1 MVLAFKLYGDFHWP
15 PTPEPALQP
24 TKTGTI
30 EVHYAQRGG
39 NNLHAFLRW
48 VPRGVPDTA
57 VELPTENIYRISDA
71 AQWFVDHQEQ
81 VASLWIDN
89 EVSAKN
95 ISKVAFRGAFL
106 IDQYETD
113 AAGKPRLDLRLPL
126 VTACAYRKNKT
137 VYSELVV
144 ARISGSAI
152 FRFNLHLPL
161 PVRRTTLPTG
171 RNHNPASF
179 PFCVVYPTRRPAEKI
194 LDFTTLV
201 GGWIGAGDGQTS
213 FVFDGSHLP
222 KRRRLGQFG
231 FAALAAGAGKDFAAY
246 EGSQYLGGSKVDP
259 FHFWPRSSEAFVHDV
274 LSRSGFAVPER
285 KSWLTVNPAQ
295 ACDLSLRFRAEEGGG
310 HTLVYRMRVVA
321 TADPA
326 EPGDEDIRSYDGLAL
341 RLAPETGGW
350 LRTADTVHVECTLS
364 WNIPD
369 DAIFEDRARH
379 WKAFATVKLLWDE
392 RIAPGFAAPPQKDGI
407 LFAGT
412 LAQAAHSL
420 SAARKA
426 LQATE
431 GGQPQSFLPDL
442 VARTRQTVRFAL
454 YAPRFTAR
462 FLKDGNFLVWGR
474 PERSGKTLPVFP
486 RPRMWLSLA
495 SEADLVT
502 NYETPKSVGLKLAL
516 GAEQLSFFTN
526 TGMRCDLILSHDES
540 WRRETAKDVADGDP
554 FFASFALDVAGQRKW
569 QGRLSSLQFRR
580 SRADGEEGD
589 DETPVSWVGKEAHYL
604 RVAGPGARYGMGH
617 GAAPISL
624 AAGYVAALLRIIV
637 PLSRVEPVAVDVAR
651 TDRSGRPT
659 PLLIPLDQSAG
670 GAGIAFHLQ
679 VTEQISPT
687 QDRLLE
693 VDLLEDGTDGGSG
706 SYVLLSQEPFSLMR
720 FTQRP
725 LGDRGDLGS
734 ASVAFYSSDT
744 RVWEFRR
751 VNELFHYRM
760 ASQVAA
766 ESADKP
772 RRLEIHDLPDG
783 EVEMPP
789 RPFVSDLDEDT
800 GKPARFQSGLKR
812 RAVEFRLTPSAEIW
826 IRPSDVERGYF
837 MPESS
842 SHEIFRQ
849 RGEYGLG
856 APLAFVRAEFLYGL
870 SVGIDVAKE
879 RTVAR
884 FARIAEIEALTGRI
898 VGNARE
904 RHADAALR
912 DRWNGLSQAL
922 ARRPERLEVWARDP
936 DATVDFAPARFSD
949 GVNFALRATALHRAL
964 LKALEDETDYSEPPK
979 GGQGRAPVPG
989 APRYHP
995 QGLGGGAL
1003 WPVESVNLFKVLLE
1017 RPESRGGAIEVLAF
1031 TPLGG
1036 DATQKAEFLG
1046 GIVTI
1051 LSETRNGFV
1060 ERQKVEVL
1068 GRICALWHRA
1078 KHVVV
1083 YERTVNASAQF
1094 APKRGE
1100 DPDGTRSRRPILRK
1114 VREYIELLEPERT
1127 YPDFDNAAARSA
1139 GFLERVRFNSR
1150 IINVDSAWS
1159 SEVGDYGWQ
1168 IPLWNRLSAR
1178 ERPQV
1183 YPMPDIAFVTV
1194 AEGEGEKPVAAQ
1206 ECRDPDFLFFF
1217 ADFKAITSDTDAWP
1231 ARIDLD
1237 FANIPAAQAM
1247 MKALAPARP
1256 QNPADSGGG
1265 DPRQASVSRFL
1276 PGLRRFTWRLAPAAQ
1291 KTAINAGRASKPVYV
1306 SLDSVTFMR
1315 ASHVA
1320 AVEKPLHAD
1329 LGKLLAGLAELTP
1342 DKEPPAIRE
1351 LTYWDAAGNDSS
1363 VPDGAGFSGLV
1374 KDLRDAL
1381 AAEDPGRTGTALAA
1395 LKAKWGQ
1402 HPGSYAQ
1409 IVADSL
1415 KPRAKDAQ
1423 GFLDGLKGALGS
1435 FADQESPCE
1444 KMKSDAVGMIRRK
1457 QMLIRSGLSEWTD
1470 NARAVLPDNF
1480 EFTTKAALI
1489 EALLDRSTAYIEPH
1503 FSEASQDVGKAGEGA
1518 EKAHAIIRDL
1528 DSEFEAMVTR
1538 ARQRVEEFV
1547 AGYDRDKPWSPGR
1560 IRSLHAGLRACTG
1573 NVAAD
1578 ISALI
1583 GEARQRFAS
1592 ELDDASQAI
1601 GGYLAKALSEIAQQ
1615 RAGALSDLGSFAD
1628 KLELHTARAALDRL
1642 APDGKPGQI
1651 DTAIVRINDAIVSV
1665 NNEGR
1670 IDAALKGKVLAAL
1683 QALRTAASDAKTT
1696 VSNTRQQLD
1705 KMEAQGDEALD
1716 QAAATVASLAEAL
1729 SSVVT
1734 ALAGTA
1740 DEVIVFAKELSDLGF
1755 DTIANAFKAIW
1766 PDVESEI
1773 GELAGWVETRLA
1785 PLAKELADLG
1795 KLLDFL
1801 IASALA
1807 RLDGVLEELRG
1818 DVDEVEARITAIVD
1832 DVAGALKA
1840 AQLALAPQGLLATVV
1855 REKVLRPALEE
1866 LLRSLTEADLGKPD
1880 EALARIRQQMRAL
1893 GEAIEEPI
1901 GELSAATLGA
1911 LDEVSL
1917 ACGAALEGVDKAR
1930 SYLQA
1935 LATDAEKYLD
1945 TKAEELKAA
1954 FGTVTKRIEDAIGG
1968 SIEDFGR
1975 KADALLAT
1983 VNALDH
1989 SVRGLQND
1997 LARSTETAR
2006 MYGERAFG
2014 AASRLTTGGPMA
2026 APSNILKLYSAVT
2039 SAPELAAL
2047 KADID
2052 RIRSGYDE
2060 LSDIIDTTE
2069 TKALFNRLGDE
2080 LKALGLSLPFDR
2092 IGDRLLPSDLSGLDI
2107 GAVFRNL
2114 GGAKLDGLFKGFKLP
2129 AGVRDAIKVTHDFDK
2144 AQARAWVQLD
2154 INAPMPGRRSLFS
2167 VGPFS
2172 ADFVDMAFTGR
2183 VRLEASKDEDRPT
2196 ESGFGRIDTSI
2207 DIVVGGQSILR
2218 FDKFAL
2224 AFTREKG
2231 LEIEFDPKNIRLNP
2245 SFKFIQ
2251 DFLSTLFPDEIGGLK
2266 LVKRDGVP
2274 VGIEHE
2280 FAIPPLALNFGTS
2293 GISNLSIE
2301 NRFKLLAY
2309 PDFMLADR
2317 FNLSTV
2323 ERPFIFS
2330 IFIIGG
2336 TGYIQVEAEYR
2347 PFDSELMVAVEAG
2360 AGGSASLAFAVG
2372 PFSGQVFITLSGVLS
2387 YRKLIGRPGGG
2398 LSIALVLVIAGHV
2411 NVAGIA
2417 TVGIVL
2423 MLRMTYRD
2431 SGQIDAD
2438 GTLSVTI
2445 RISRFFKITARAGV
2459 RYKLRDGKAE
2469 TATSLSVAA
2478 TAANPRPEP
2487 EFQTQAR
2494 KLQGARS

>member
-48 VPRGVPDTA
+48 VPRGVPDMA

-201 GGWIGAGDGQTS
+201 GGWIGAGDVQTS

-246 EGSQYLGGSKVDP
+246 EGNQYLGGSKVDP

-274 LSRSGFAVPER
+274 LSRSGFAVPPS
-285 KSWLTVNPAQ
+285 KAWLKVAPAS
-295 ACDLSLRFRAEEGGG
+295 ATDLSLRFRAEAGGKG
-310 HTLVYRMRVVA
+310 ELIYRMRVVA
-321 TADPA
+321 APDPDKP
-326 EPGDEDIRSYDGLAL
+326 ENEDIRSFGGLAL
-341 RLAPETGGW
+341 RLVPETGGW
-350 LRTADTVHVECTLS
+350 LRTAAAVHVECALS
-364 WNIPD
+364 WEIPEG
-369 DAIFEDRARH
+369 AIFQDRTTG
-379 WKAFATVKLLWDE
+379 WNAFSTIKLLWDE
-392 RIAPGFAAPPQKDGI
+392 EVAPGFAAPPGADGI

-442 VARTRQTVRFAL
+442 VTKTRQTVRFGL
-454 YAPRFTAR
+454 YARPFRAR
-462 FLKDGNFLVWGR
+462 FLKDSNVIAWGR
-474 PERSGKTLPVFP
+474 AERSGKTQPVFL

-502 NYETPKSVGLKLAL
+502 GYETPKSVGLKLNL
-516 GAEQLSFFTN
+516 SAEQLSFFTN
-526 TGMRCDLILSHDES
+526 TDMSCALTLSHDES
-540 WRRETAKDVADGDP
+540 WRRETAKNVADDAP
-554 FFASFALDVAGQRKW
+554 YFASFTLAVAGRKDW
-569 QGRLSSLQFRR
+569 QGRLSSLQFK
-580 SRADGEEGD
+580 RAGEDKDDQKDQPPVPWAAEG
-589 DETPVSWVGKEAHYL
+589 SHHL

-624 AAGYVAALLRIIV
+624 ASGYVAAQLRFIV
-637 PLSRVEPVAVDVAR
+637 PLSRVEPIAVDVAR
-651 TDRSGRPT
+651 ADRSGRPA
-659 PLLIPLDQSAG
+659 PLLIPLDQSAA

-693 VDLLEDGTDGGSG
+693 ADLLEDGTDGGSG

-720 FTQRP
+720 ISQRP

-760 ASQVAA
+760 ASQVGA

-772 RRLEIHDLPDG
+772 RRLEIHDLPDTPP
-783 EVEMPP
+783 EMPP
-789 RPFVSDLDEDT
+789 RPFVSDLDEGT
-800 GKPARFQSGLKR
+800 EKPAQFQSGLKR

-856 APLAFVRAEFLYGL
+856 APLAFIRAEFLYGL

-898 VGNARE
+898 AGNARE

-912 DRWNGLSQAL
+912 DRWNGLSRAL

-936 DATVDFAPARFSD
+936 DAAVDFAPARFSD
-949 GVNFALRATALHRAL
+949 GVSFALRATALHRAP
-964 LKALEDETDYSEPPK
+964 LKALEDETDYPELPK
-979 GGQGRAPVPG
+979 GSQGDAPAPG
-989 APRYHP
+989 TPRYHP
-995 QGLGGGAL
+995 QGSSGGAL
-1003 WPVESVNLFKVLLE
+1003 FAVESVNLFNLLLK
-1017 RPESRGGAIEVLAF
+1017 RPEARGGAIEAIAF

-1036 DATQKAEFLG
+1036 DATQKAEFLN

-1051 LSETRNGFV
+1051 LSETRNGSI
-1060 ERQKVEVL
+1060 ERLKVEVL

-1078 KHVVV
+1078 KHVVL

-1094 APKRGE
+1094 TPKYE
-1100 DPDGTRSRRPILRK
+1100 DDPGRTRSRRPILRK
-1114 VREYIELLEPERT
+1114 VREYIELLEPERA

-1139 GFLERVRFNSR
+1139 GFLERVRFNSK

-1168 IPLWNRLSAR
+1168 ISLWNRLSAR

-1206 ECRDPDFLFFF
+1206 ECRDPDFLYFF
-1217 ADFKAITSDTDAWP
+1217 ADFKATTPDTDAWP
-1231 ARIDLD
+1231 ARLDLD
-1237 FANIPAAQAM
+1237 FANIPTARAM

-1256 QNPADSGGG
+1256 QRPVASGGG

-1315 ASHVA
+1315 ASHA
-1320 AVEKPLHAD
+1320 ADQEKTLPAD
-1329 LGKLLAGLAELTP
+1329 LGKLLAALAALTP
-1342 DKEPPAIRE
+1342 GEEPPALRE
-1351 LTYWDAAGNDSS
+1351 LGYWDGAGEDSKA
-1363 VPDGAGFSGLV
+1363 PDGAEFSGLV
-1374 KDLRDAL
+1374 EDLRRAL
-1381 AAEDPGRTGTALAA
+1381 ADKKPAPTGIALAK
-1395 LKAKWGQ
+1395 LRTQWTKN
-1402 HPGSYAQ
+1402 HSNYAQ

-1415 KPRAKDAQ
+1415 APQAKDAE
-1423 GFLDGLKGALGS
+1423 GFLKGLKGTLGS
-1435 FADQESPCE
+1435 LAATKSPCD
-1444 KMKSDAVGMIRRK
+1444 KLKSDAVGLIRRK
-1457 QMLIRSGLSEWTD
+1457 EMQIRGALSEWTD
-1470 NARAVLPDNF
+1470 DARAVLRDDF
-1480 EFTTKAALI
+1480 EFTTKEALI
-1489 EALLDRSTAYIEPH
+1489 EALLERSTAYIEPY
-1503 FSEASQDVGKAGEGA
+1503 FREASQDVGKAGEGA
-1518 EKAHAIIRDL
+1518 EKARAIIRDL

-1538 ARQRVEEFV
+1538 ARQRAEQFV
-1547 AGYDRDKPWSPGR
+1547 AGYDRDKPWSAGR
-1560 IRSLHAGLRACTG
+1560 VRSFHAGLRACTG

-1578 ISALI
+1578 IGALI
-1583 GEARQRFAS
+1583 DEARQRFAS

-1601 GGYLAKALSEIAQQ
+1601 GGHLAKALSEIAQRQ
-1615 RAGALSDLGSFAD
+1615 AGALSDLGSFAD
-1628 KLELHTARAALDRL
+1628 KLELHLARAALDRL

-1651 DTAIVRINDAIVSV
+1651 DTAIVRIDAAIVSV

-1670 IDAALKGKVLAAL
+1670 IDATLKGKVLTAL
-1683 QALRTAASDAKTT
+1683 QALRTVASDAKTT

-1705 KMEAQGDEALD
+1705 EMEAQGDEALD
-1716 QAAATVASLAEAL
+1716 RAAATVASLAEAL
-1729 SSVVT
+1729 SSVVS
-1734 ALAGTA
+1734 ALAGKA
-1740 DEVIVFAKELSDLGF
+1740 DEVITFAKELSGLGF
-1755 DTIANAFKAIW
+1755 DTIAEAFKAIW

-1773 GELAGWVETRLA
+1773 GELAGWVETKLA
-1785 PLAKELADLG
+1785 PLEKELADLG

-1818 DVDEVEARITAIVD
+1818 DVGQVEARIAAIVD

-1840 AQLALAPQGLLATVV
+1840 AQLALAPQGLLVTVV
-1855 REKVLRPALEE
+1855 REKVLRPAIEE
-1866 LLRSLTEADLGKPD
+1866 LLKSLTAADLSKPD
-1880 EALARIRQQMRAL
+1880 EARARVRQQMQSLSEATHKPINGLSVAL
-1893 GEAIEEPI
+1893 
-1901 GELSAATLGA
+1901 LGA
-1911 LDEVSL
+1911 LDGVSL
-1917 ACGAALEGVDKAR
+1917 ACDAAFEGVDKAR
-1930 SYLQA
+1930 SYIEA
-1935 LATDAEKYLD
+1935 LSTGAKQYLD
-1945 TKAEELKAA
+1945 GKAKELNDA
-1954 FGTVTKRIEDAIGG
+1954 FDTVTKRLDEAIGG
-1968 SIEDFGR
+1968 SIEDFGK

-1997 LARSTETAR
+1997 LARSAETAR

-2026 APSNILKLYSAVT
+2026 APSNVLKLYSAVT

-2129 AGVRDAIKVTHDFDK
+2129 AGVREAIKVTHDFDK

-2172 ADFVDMAFTGR
+2172 ADFVDMALTGR

-2207 DIVVGGQSILR
+2207 DIVVGGQSMLR

-2231 LEIEFDPKNIRLNP
+2231 LEIEFDPKSIRLNP

-2347 PFDSELMVAVEAG
+2347 PIGSELMVAVEAG

-2387 YRKLIGRPGGG
+2387 YRKVIGRPGGG

-2431 SGQIDAD
+2431 NGQIDAD

-2445 RISRFFKITARAGV
+2445 RISRFFKITARASV

-2469 TATSLSVAA
+2469 TATSLEVSAA
-2478 TAANPRPEP
+2478 GAAAEP
-2487 EFQTQAR
+2487 EFLKQAR